1 MTSFQKAIGTVRSLM
16 SQFQTLQHLD
26 SVINEAERAQK
37 VLESFETQETR
48 HKSKIE
54 ELQGQRAELD
64 QELATMQRS
73 FQDTREKL
81 GMEEAELQEKC
92 RAARRELEEV
102 TSTVGT
108 ALEARQRS
116 ADERLEQTKKL
127 VELEQGKLARF
138 TKEVSKLRAKLG
150 AE

>member
-127 VELEQGKLARF
+127 VNLEEIKLARF
-138 TKEVSKLRAKLG
+138 TKEVAKLRARLG